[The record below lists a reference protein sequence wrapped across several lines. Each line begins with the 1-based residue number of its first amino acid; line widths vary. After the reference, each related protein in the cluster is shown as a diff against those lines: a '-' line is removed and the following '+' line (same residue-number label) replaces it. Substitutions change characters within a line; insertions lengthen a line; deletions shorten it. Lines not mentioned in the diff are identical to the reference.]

1 MLALN
6 MIDGPNISLLQ
17 QQRMQQ
23 NNTQVNATVGPG
35 GIMDIRRGPSMQRP
49 AKSAANKYRH
59 LMPTSTNAIAE
70 EIDYDMRYQDQNI
83 MIGGFLQNQGL
94 LGEDMDS
101 VNYHPSGLQIHRNE
115 RRSAVRLKHRDSE
128 I

>member
-17 QQRMQQ
+17 QQRMHQ

-59 LMPTSTNAIAE
+59 LMPTNTSAIAE
-70 EIDYDMRYQDQNI
+70 EIDYDMRY
-83 MIGGFLQNQGL
+83 
-94 LGEDMDS
+94 
-101 VNYHPSGLQIHRNE
+101 
-115 RRSAVRLKHRDSE
+115 
-128 I
+128 